1 MIRQAKLILA
11 LITILLHVDSGWL
24 LVLASHIEDDPAHAA
39 QPIQRTEAHSSAAKL
54 PETHSES
61 EDCPDESIVAGEE
74 RFVTNPVQQEDTR
87 TSSQESKN
95 ETNEEECE
103 EDQAD
108 VEGQSVAADD
118 SHGGLDVN
126 ASNDNDDGEYSSRA
140 TKQLIGRPK
149 RPTPSPARSAPK
161 TRPSG
166 TTKRAIIKSGSNNRP
181 VAKSPT
187 NKIRPPDKNVNKAFD
202 FSIGDLFRPPKAK
215 LDEGDGFPGG
225 IGFAGC
231 GRAPLNELTKG
242 YFKRGQTAG
251 YGEFPSFADLKIQV
265 GGRLCSGVLIS
276 NREVLTTAD
285 CVKNVSQGDGKNNWT
300 VILGEGPLIHN
311 RSPHEVAVPA
321 IELCVSPKHQDDGHR
336 FNWAIIALK
345 KRVNLTD
352 HIQPACLPGPEQKIH
367 TYGPAAVCYL
377 VASGEV
383 DATFTHKSMS
393 IVLATNVTKMRVENV
408 ACEKEF
414 GAIGEDRVCYK
425 GVNPDSAACKG
436 DLGGPVLCLSKD
448 KRWTLMGLLSYGPD
462 SCAGQAPSPTVF
474 TRIRTS
480 LVDIYRHCGPTEAM
494 RYHPDK
500 ADARPSDPDS
510 SFGPPATLDEGIR
523 SMDGGGFPGCGKA
536 PKNPLTKAYIIKGLH
551 AYYGEFPQYVQ
562 LYIRDSKGR
571 TRGCAGTLVSDR
583 HIISAAHCFMIQ
595 NEVVAPGTT
604 TVAFGE
610 DYMDY
615 TDAHEF
621 RTGISEVCLADKH
634 TKDNRRFDWALLTV
648 KSPVKFNDY
657 TQPACL
663 PRPDQK
669 VKTFGPESVCFG
681 VGAGSSGFAREG
693 NQTRD
698 IPSQFVR
705 KMRAENVACSLRET
719 GPIDVDRVCYA
730 GANNS
735 GLAACLGDSGG
746 PVICLDEK
754 KRWTLMAVTSYSV
767 EFCNDPTKSVYGR
780 VRNFLHQIREI
791 CKVDLLR

>member
-1 MIRQAKLILA
+1 
-11 LITILLHVDSGWL
+11 VDSRWL
-24 LVLASHIEDDPAHAA
+24 FAFASHIEADPAHAA

-54 PETHSES
+54 AESHSES
-61 EDCPDESIVAGEE
+61 GDCPNESIVAGEE

-87 TSSQESKN
+87 TTSQESKN
-95 ETNEEECE
+95 ETNEEKCE

-118 SHGGLDVN
+118 SHGRLDVN
-126 ASNDNDDGEYSSRA
+126 GSTDNHDDEYSSRA
-140 TKQLIGRPK
+140 TKQVRGRPR
-149 RPTPSPARSAPK
+149 RPTPNPARSAPK

-187 NKIRPPDKNVNKAFD
+187 NKTRPPDKKVNKAFD
-202 FSIGDLFRPPKAK
+202 LSIGDLFRPPKAK
-215 LDEGDGFPGG
+215 LDEGDEFTGG
-225 IGFAGC
+225 SGFAGC

-242 YFKRGQTAG
+242 YIKRGQTAG

-345 KRVNLTD
+345 KRVNLTNY
-352 HIQPACLPGPEQKIH
+352 IQPACLPGPKQRID
-367 TYGPAAVCYL
+367 TYGSGAVCYL

-383 DATFTHKSMS
+383 EGKFTYTS
-393 IVLATNVTKMRVENV
+393 IGVYLATNVTKMRVENV

-414 GAIGEDRVCYK
+414 GAIDVDRVCYK
-425 GVNPDSAACKG
+425 GVNPDSGACKG
-436 DLGGPVLCLSKD
+436 DLGGPVLCLGKN

-462 SCAGQAPSPTVF
+462 SCAGEAPLPTVF

-494 RYHPDK
+494 RYHPDR
-500 ADARPSDPDS
+500 ADAKPSDPDP
-510 SFGPPATLDEGIR
+510 SFGPPGPLDEGIR
-523 SMDGGGFPGCGKA
+523 SIDGGGFPGCGKA
-536 PKNPLTKAYIIKGLH
+536 PINKFSKGYIVKGERIV
-551 AYYGEFPQYVQ
+551 YGEFPQFVSLNVRYLQ
-562 LYIRDSKGR
+562 GG
-571 TRGCAGTLVSDR
+571 THGCGGTLVSDR
-583 HIISAAHCFMIQ
+583 HIISAAHCFPGLAENPFAAVTSVVFADDLLKNRDPKEIRT
-595 NEVVAPGTT
+595 EVSQVC
-604 TVAFGE
+604 VS
-610 DYMDY
+610 DKS
-615 TDAHEF
+615 
-621 RTGISEVCLADKH
+621 TG
-634 TKDNRRFDWALLTV
+634 DNRRFDWALLTV
-648 KSPVKFNDY
+648 KNPVNFNDWI
-657 TQPACL
+657 QPACL

-669 VKTFGPESVCFG
+669 VKTHGPDSVCFA
-681 VGAGSSGFAREG
+681 VGGGATEIERFE
-693 NQTRD
+693 NETRS

-705 KMRAENVACSLRET
+705 KMRAENVACTGRET
-719 GPIDVDRVCYA
+719 GPINVDRVCYA

-735 GLAACLGDSGG
+735 GADTCRGDSGG
-746 PVICLDEK
+746 PVLCLDEK
-754 KRWTLMAVTSYSV
+754 KRWTLMGVTSYGP
-767 EFCNDPTKSVYGR
+767 EFCDDPPKSVYGR
-780 VRNFLHQIREI
+780 VRNFLHKIREI